1 MEASIVLYLLSVAGV
16 TFIGTIAPGP
26 VVVAT
31 IAKGEENKH
40 AGLLMSLGIA
50 LVNVPIVVL
59 IRFGLGSFLFSAR
72 LQDIA
77 SIGGGIVLL
86 LMGIMLLR
94 STGKLA
100 DKRKGLPG
108 SSILTGV
115 LVWVVNPYFYIFWAT
130 VGMSLLMRGIEF
142 GFVGLVLFVVV
153 QWGFVALPLE
163 LISQG
168 VFRTKR
174 FWSEH
179 TRKIVFA
186 VCSFVL
192 AGFGIWF
199 IVSVFL

>member
-1 MEASIVLYLLSVAGV
+1 VEASIVLYLLSVAGV

-26 VVVAT
+26 VVAAT
-31 IAKGEENKH
+31 VAKGEANKH
-40 AGLLMSLGIA
+40 AGLLMSLGIV
-50 LVNVPIVVL
+50 LVNLPVVIL
-59 IRFGLGSFLFSAR
+59 LRFGLGSFLFSAR

-77 SIGGGIVLL
+77 SVGGGIVLL
-86 LMGIMLLR
+86 FMGIMLLR
-94 STGKLA
+94 SSGEQVKG
-100 DKRKGLPG
+100 RKGLPG

-130 VGMSLLMRGIEF
+130 VGVSLLMQGVEF
-142 GFVGLVLFVVV
+142 GFAGLVLFVVV
-153 QWGFVALPLE
+153 QWGFAALPLE

-174 FWSEH
+174 FWGEH

-186 VCSFVL
+186 VCAFAL

-199 IVSVFL
+199 IASVFL